1 MLDGSKISSTE
12 ISALERRFPPAFE
25 GVDLN
30 FCRNPQ
36 CATYGVF
43 PDPFKRPKG
52 TEPAPPDVLRGVVAG
67 KKHEEF
73 FKCPTCTKTSRI
85 KNNRAIVE
93 EYKRLKHLQEYD
105 PTVPSCRTEG
115 CFAHGMAPETSPEFY
130 RRFGKTAKGDPRF
143 QCRLCFKTFSIG
155 KPARRHLRSDKNRII
170 LQMLCNDVSL
180 SKISKIADISYRDLY
195 GKIDFFYDQIQSF
208 VAQREDFSKVDFR
221 DVGSKFATDSQTL
234 MLNWPTKRKRTPVA
248 VQHLCTAHARSGFIM
263 EAAIQFDPSMTMDEA
278 EDISFAANE
287 EDLSV
292 AFRRHARV
300 WTKTEFQGH
309 LTRLRKQKQVK
320 TIQLY
325 QLPHEG
331 VLVRYDILQ
340 YAHALRVREMLTG
353 TDAPLL
359 LVMDDDRGLQQAFQ
373 AAFFDEIS
381 SHRADLAVVSF
392 DKGMT
397 NDMRNQVA
405 AAAQVRLSRMSGM
418 GLSDIRKLSNE
429 DYAQLV
435 DFVLAWQLMGWPL
448 NLGVSFPF
456 SRKSEPNKVV
466 KVPTW
471 RPGRS
476 GKSAA
481 CLVRRATL
489 RSVDS
494 YFHKFRCNVR
504 FASRPAISTGNVGH
518 TWDKQYLYKP
528 EMLAKIAQIYRFYHN
543 WCDPGGD
550 KKTPAMRIRLA
561 RGRIYERDFM

>member
-1 MLDGSKISSTE
+1 VLDGSKISSTE
-12 ISALERRFPPAFE
+12 ISALERRFPPSFE

-43 PDPFKRPKG
+43 PDPFKRPNG

-93 EYKRLKHLQEYD
+93 EYKRLKYLQEYD
-105 PTVPSCRTEG
+105 PTVPSCQTDG
-115 CFAHGMAPETSPEFY
+115 CFAHGMAPETNPEFY

-170 LQMLCNDVSL
+170 FQMLCNDVSL

-208 VAQREDFSKVDFR
+208 VAQREDFSKVDFGE
-221 DVGSKFATDSQTL
+221 VGSKFATDSQTL

-248 VQHLCTAHARSGFIM
+248 VQHLCTAHARSGFII
-263 EAAIQFDPSMTMDEA
+263 EAAIQFDPTMTMDEA
-278 EDISFAANE
+278 EDQSSAADE
-287 EDLSV
+287 KDLSV

-300 WTKTEFQGH
+300 WTKSEFQGH

-340 YAHALRVREMLTG
+340 YAHAIRVREMLSG
-353 TDAPLL
+353 ADVSLL

-373 AAFFDEIS
+373 AAFVDETS

-418 GLSDIRKLSNE
+418 GLPDIRKLSNE
-429 DYAQLV
+429 DYARLV

-471 RPGRS
+471 RHGRS

-481 CLVRRATL
+481 RLIRRATL

-550 KKTPAMRIRLA
+550 KKTPAMRIGLA